1 MVVAGPRTSY
11 EGVGK
16 DGAMAQDLNRK
27 WAADP
32 GVVKAVCSTA
42 PDIQTRPNFGFDE
55 GPRLRAQ
62 IRQKGQIGDWEDG
75 CGIRIE
81 ELFCSMG

>member
-1 MVVAGPRTSY
+1 MRSVQTVDAGPRTSY

-32 GVVKAVCSTA
+32 GVVKAVRSTA
-42 PDIQTRPNFGFDE
+42 PDNHSDE
-55 GPRLRAQ
+55 TKL
-62 IRQKGQIGDWEDG
+62 WV
-75 CGIRIE
+75 
-81 ELFCSMG
+81 